1 MDDQERKKRPIVTY
15 LLLAST
21 ALIQLYVSIVPTPKA
36 LRVYEAYSL
45 FPVRLFDGVGVEAL
59 VTYMFLHGGW
69 LHFFVNAIALWGAGS
84 IVEREIGHARYVL
97 VYLSSGVA
105 AGLAH
110 SFLNMS
116 SRVPLVGSSGAIFG
130 VIAVL
135 FLLMPFKITFALIVP
150 LPAVLIGIM
159 LSAVTFSAIWLSADG
174 VVAHQ
179 SHLGG
184 FIFGCLWAFTF
195 DRRRALKGLI
205 VAAVVF
211 AILYYLGVHFSL
223 V

>member
-1 MDDQERKKRPIVTY
+1 MDDRERKKRPIVTY
-15 LLLAST
+15 LLLASA
-21 ALIQLYVSIVPTPKA
+21 ALIQLYVSIVPTPEA

-59 VTYMFLHGGW
+59 VTYIFLHGGW

-84 IVEREIGHARYVL
+84 IVEREIGHVRYVL

-116 SRVPLVGSSGAIFG
+116 SSIPLVGSSGAIFG

-150 LPAVLIGIM
+150 LPAVLVGIM
-159 LSAVTFSAIWLSADG
+159 LSAVTFSAVWLSADG
-174 VVAHQ
+174 IVAHQ

-205 VAAVVF
+205 VAAMVF